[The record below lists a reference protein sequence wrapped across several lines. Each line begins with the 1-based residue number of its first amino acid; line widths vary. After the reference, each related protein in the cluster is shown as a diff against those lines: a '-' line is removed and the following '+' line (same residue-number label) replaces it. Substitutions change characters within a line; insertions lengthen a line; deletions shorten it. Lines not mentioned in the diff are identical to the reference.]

1 MCLLPFRK
9 LILFAYTLIFLVPGY
24 SQRWIPDNDFNHII
38 TFNNV
43 LKKTVAELSIIKPVR
58 KNNNEYFTNKQYDE
72 IERLYFRYT
81 LCTRSLLDI
90 VNAYKDFSNRSKYN
104 KNNVQAFIL
113 GYCAT
118 LTIYKYSAELILY
131 TADNQLLIDKLNEE
145 YPRTDIKKDGLDY
158 ILSNLTNPGYLN
170 NIDIANEFYH
180 RQLKENKELYKTI
193 EFSSIIDDLIKMTT
207 ELSNT
212 YENHKK
218 TILDNYT
225 ILPLEAADIMQVTT
239 IEETVN
245 GMIDAAGG
253 QLKAIQ
259 EFLFTNMADIRMPL
273 IDGIKFSRRQ
283 KKQVKREL
291 KPGDIILTFSSG
303 YLSNI
308 FLPGYFKHVFTYTGI
323 QNKKK
328 NKYLSEIRLKPDQES
343 LISSEHDIIE
353 ANSDGVVATTLD
365 SYLNGY
371 ANRIIAFRPKLSDS
385 DIRAIMNNLHSFLGM
400 DYDFDFDLTNG
411 EKLAC
416 SEVIY
421 RSYNGIGNI
430 NLDLEEIFGTTTL
443 SGDKLLEYFMNDNS
457 TQLIFLAIDNDRK
470 PGKAKIL
477 RDKEATTYLIENVPE
492 TISANN

>member
-1 MCLLPFRK
+1 MNLLPFRK
-9 LILFAYTLIFLVPGY
+9 LILFAYAILFLEPSY
-24 SQRWIPDNDFNHII
+24 SQRWIPENDFNHIK

-43 LKKTVAELSIIKPVR
+43 LKKTVNELSIIKPI
-58 KNNNEYFTNKQYDE
+58 KNNNNEYFTNKQYDE

-90 VNAYKDFSNRSKYN
+90 VNAYKDFSNQSKYN

-118 LTIYKYSAELILY
+118 LTIYKYSAELILF
-131 TADNQLLIDKLNEE
+131 TANNQLLIDKLNEE

-158 ILSNLTNPGYLN
+158 ILINLTNPDYLN

-180 RQLKENKELYKTI
+180 RQLKENVNLYKST
-193 EFSSIIDDLIKMTT
+193 EFSPIIEELIKMTT
-207 ELSNT
+207 ELSST
-212 YENHKK
+212 YKDHKK

-245 GMIDAAGG
+245 DMIDAAGS

-273 IDGIKFSRRQ
+273 IEGIKFSRRQ
-283 KKQVKREL
+283 KKLVKRAL
-291 KPGDIILTFSSG
+291 KPGDIILTYSSG

-308 FLPGYFKHVFTYTGI
+308 FLPGYFKHVFTYTGN

-328 NKYLSEIRLKPDQES
+328 NEYLSDIRLKPDQEI
-343 LISSEHDIIE
+343 LIDSDHDIIE
-353 ANSDGVVATTLD
+353 ANSDGVVTKTLD

-371 ANRIIAFRPKLSDS
+371 ANRIIAFRPELSDN
-385 DIRAIMNNLHSFLGM
+385 DIRIIMNNLHSFLGM
-400 DYDFDFDLTNG
+400 DYDFDFDLTSG
-411 EKLAC
+411 EKQTC
-416 SEVIY
+416 SEIIY

>member
-1 MCLLPFRK
+1 MNMLPFRK
-9 LILFAYTLIFLVPGY
+9 LIIFGYALLFLNPIFA
-24 SQRWIPDNDFNHII
+24 QRWIPENDFNHIK

-43 LKKTVAELSIIKPVR
+43 LKKTVTELSMIKPTS

-72 IERLYFRYT
+72 IEKLYFRYT
-81 LCTRSLLDI
+81 LCTKSLLDI

-131 TADNQLLIDKLNEE
+131 TANNQLLIDKLNEE
-145 YPRTDIKKDGLDY
+145 YPRTDIKKDGLNY
-158 ILSNLTNPGYLN
+158 ILSNLTNPDYLN

-180 RQLKENKELYKTI
+180 RQLKENEDLYNTM
-193 EFSSIIDDLIKMTT
+193 EFSSIIEDLIKMTT
-207 ELSNT
+207 ELSDT
-212 YENHKK
+212 YEDHKK
-218 TILDNYT
+218 TILDTYT

-245 GMIDAAGG
+245 EMIDAAGS

-259 EFLFTNMADIRMPL
+259 EFLFTSMADIRMPL

-283 KKQVKREL
+283 NKLVKRAL
-291 KPGDIILTFSSG
+291 KPGDVILTYSSG

-308 FLPGYFKHVFTYTGI
+308 FLPGYFKHVFTYTGT

-328 NKYLSEIRLKPDQES
+328 NEYLSEIRLRSDQES
-343 LISSEHDIIE
+343 LIKSNHDIIE
-353 ANSDGVVATTLD
+353 ANSDGVVTTTLD

-371 ANRIIAFRPKLSDS
+371 ANRIIAFRPELSDN
-385 DIRAIMNNLHSFLGM
+385 DIRIIMKNLYSFLGM
-400 DYDFDFDLTNG
+400 DYDFDFDLASG
-411 EKLAC
+411 EKQTC
-416 SEVIY
+416 SEIIY
-421 RSYNGIGNI
+421 RSYNGIGKI
-430 NLDLEEIFGTTTL
+430 DLDLEEIFGTTTL
-443 SGDKLLEYFMNDNS
+443 SGDRLLQYFMNDS
-457 TQLIFLAIDNDRK
+457 TTKLIFLAVENDKK

-477 RDKEATTYLIENVPE
+477 KDQEAITYLKENIPDSYS
-492 TISANN
+492 TK

>member
-1 MCLLPFRK
+1 MNLLPFRK
-9 LILFAYTLIFLVPGY
+9 LILFAYALLFIESSY
-24 SQRWIPDNDFNHII
+24 SQRWIPENDFNHIK

-43 LKKTVAELSIIKPVR
+43 LNKTVTELSIIKPTK
-58 KNNNEYFTNKQYDE
+58 KNTNEYFTNKQYDE

-90 VNAYKDFSNRSKYN
+90 VNAYKDFSNQSKYN

-118 LTIYKYSAELILY
+118 LTIYKYSAELILF
-131 TADNQLLIDKLNEE
+131 TANNQLVIDKLNEE

-180 RQLKENKELYKTI
+180 RQLKENVNLYKST
-193 EFSSIIDDLIKMTT
+193 EFSPIIEELIKMTT
-207 ELSNT
+207 ELSTT
-212 YENHKK
+212 YEDHKK

-225 ILPLEAADIMQVTT
+225 ILPLEAAEIMQVTT

-245 GMIDAAGG
+245 EMIDAAGG

-273 IDGIKFSRRQ
+273 IEGIKFSRRQ
-283 KKQVKREL
+283 KKLVKRAL
-291 KPGDIILTFSSG
+291 KPGDIILTYSSG

-308 FLPGYFKHVFTYTGI
+308 FLPGYFKHVFTYTGN

-328 NKYLSEIRLKPDQES
+328 NKYLSDIRIKPDQEI
-343 LISSEHDIIE
+343 LIDSDHDIIE
-353 ANSDGVVATTLD
+353 ANSDGVVTKTLD

-371 ANRIIAFRPKLSDS
+371 ANRIIAFRPELSDN
-385 DIRAIMNNLHSFLGM
+385 DIRIIMNNLHSFLGM
-400 DYDFDFDLTNG
+400 DYDFDFDLTSG
-411 EKLAC
+411 EKQTC
-416 SEVIY
+416 SEIIY

-443 SGDKLLEYFMNDNS
+443 SGDRLLEYFINDKS
-457 TQLIFLAIDNDRK
+457 TELIFLAVENDRK
-470 PGKAKIL
+470 PGKAIIL
-477 RDKEATTYLIENVPE
+477 NDEEAMIYLKKNIPE
-492 TISANN
+492 AININN